1 MAFSINKFRGGALN
15 ASGARPNLF
24 DAQLTKN
31 PVGINPDEFRFACK
45 GAAIPAMT
53 VGTID
58 VPYFGRIIKV
68 PGNKTFDNWTTT
80 IINDEGFE
88 IRNAMEEWIASMGSH
103 SENKVAA
110 GVAAGDFTS
119 LYGTATV
126 NQYGKEGSETPLQ
139 TYTFVN
145 IFPVSMSE
153 IALEWGTN
161 DTIEEFTVEFAYDYW
176 THGTIVT

>member
-1 MAFSINKFRGGALN
+1 
-15 ASGARPNLF
+15 
-24 DAQLTKN
+24 
-31 PVGINPDEFRFACK
+31 
-45 GAAIPAMT
+45 
-53 VGTID
+53 
-58 VPYFGRIIKV
+58 
-68 PGNKTFDNWTTT
+68 
-80 IINDEGFE
+80 
-88 IRNAMEEWIASMGSH
+88 MGSH

-153 IALEWGTN
+153 IALEWGNN
-161 DTIEEFTVEFAYDYW
+161 DVIEEFTVEFAYDYW